1 MTIDTLNGKQ
11 TLAQVRQQREADPA
25 PHWSAAITHDLVN
38 YLSVADGCISLLLMN
53 TDSDRPAQPMLTEAA
68 SAINRCTLLAQH
80 MQELSHMTL
89 RQPEKV
95 CVNDVISG
103 MAGTLHC
110 LAGREVELMITC
122 APNVGLV
129 HAVPQEIER
138 ILLNLVVNACQAIG
152 DTGTIAIV
160 TSNAQVDHVGEE
172 EIGPEPYVMISVSD
186 DGTGMDEE
194 TRARL
199 FEPFFTTREDGTGL
213 GLAIVHDIVAR
224 SRGHVQVESEPGQG
238 TTFRIYLPRIDDDG
252 TVGRYTRA

>member
-1 MTIDTLNGKQ
+1 
-11 TLAQVRQQREADPA
+11 
-25 PHWSAAITHDLVN
+25 
-38 YLSVADGCISLLLMN
+38 
-53 TDSDRPAQPMLTEAA
+53 MLTEAA

-80 MQELSHMTL
+80 MQELSHMAV

-103 MAGTLHC
+103 MAGTLYC
-110 LAGREVELMITC
+110 LAGGDAELIITC
-122 APNVGLV
+122 APDVGLV

-138 ILLNLVVNACQAIG
+138 ILLNLVVNACQAITG
-152 DTGTIAIV
+152 TGTIALA
-160 TSNAQVDHVGEE
+160 TSNTQADHGAGKET
-172 EIGPEPYVMISVSD
+172 GSAPYVTISVSD

-213 GLAIVHDIVAR
+213 GLAIVQDIVAR

-238 TTFRIYLPRIDDDG
+238 TTFRVLLPRIDSG
-252 TVGRYTRA
+252 ETAGRYTRA